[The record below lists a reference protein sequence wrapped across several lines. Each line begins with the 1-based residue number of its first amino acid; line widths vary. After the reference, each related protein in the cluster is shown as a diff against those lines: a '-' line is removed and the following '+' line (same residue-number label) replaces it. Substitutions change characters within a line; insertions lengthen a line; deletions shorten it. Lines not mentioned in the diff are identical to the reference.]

1 MKNCNNCIFFEA
13 RKKQDLYMWIG
24 RVPDGPSA
32 KFLVQNLHTLEETK
46 TTGNCL
52 KASRPLLVFD
62 TNFDNPEQ
70 QHWRMLK
77 QLLMQVFGTPKG
89 HPKAKPFVD
98 HVFSFF
104 IVDNR
109 IWFRNYQ
116 VVYDPESKGGKKI
129 SKQPVLVEIG
139 PRFVINPIRI
149 FGGSFGGPTLWENP
163 SYESPNR
170 ARSFLKKR
178 KQGRFVQREQS
189 KKKRE
194 EHKEESQP
202 PPDEIADVFR

>member
-89 HPKAKPFVD
+89 HPKAKPFV
-98 HVFSFF
+98 
-104 IVDNR
+104 
-109 IWFRNYQ
+109 
-116 VVYDPESKGGKKI
+116 
-129 SKQPVLVEIG
+129 EIG
-139 PRFVINPIRI
+139 RAVQQECRDR
-149 FGGSFGGPTLWENP
+149 SRMP
-163 SYESPNR
+163 SS
-170 ARSFLKKR
+170 A
-178 KQGRFVQREQS
+178 
-189 KKKRE
+189 
-194 EHKEESQP
+194 
-202 PPDEIADVFR
+202 